1 MQRTC
6 KKKYSPFIFNKKN
19 VFILDKLLF
28 YDLFY
33 LRIISMD
40 AFNYNLSNR
49 SFRNNKFN
57 FEMYLMSYALI
68 RKINNISN

>member
-1 MQRTC
+1 
-6 KKKYSPFIFNKKN
+6 
-19 VFILDKLLF
+19 
-28 YDLFY
+28 
-33 LRIISMD
+33 MD

>member
-6 KKKYSPFIFNKKN
+6 KKKYSLFHFYKKN

-40 AFNYNLSNR
+40 ALNYNLSNR